1 MLISRNGNSRL
12 AGPGDILHLSV
23 FCMSCNV
30 NGNFMRL
37 NWNENAVI
45 TDGFKCGIV
54 QSSAAASF
62 IHPLPMWWELLRGPS
77 SGCMC
82 VHSACFYDQCI
93 SDRATYHA
101 PLVLCEIHA
110 VLCSNI
116 LVCLYFRVSLTRKC
130 WKKHMDF
137 D

>member
-82 VHSACFYDQCI
+82 VRIQPVFTISAFQTEPHI
-93 SDRATYHA
+93 THL
-101 PLVLCEIHA
+101 LVLCEIHA

-116 LVCLYFRVSLTRKC
+116 SGF
-130 WKKHMDF
+130 H
-137 D
+137 